1 MNFYDV
7 TGRQIRDARE
17 LLGLSPHQLGIR
29 SGVSRLTL
37 RLWEA
42 SGDEPPNALAPNL
55 SRVLRYLHS
64 EGVQFD
70 GDGTVHLRCAS
81 HGSQRWGRSMKSERD
96 LVDSIFKTALEGCG
110 AT

>member
-7 TGRQIRDARE
+7 TGRQLRDARE
-17 LLGLSPHQLGIR
+17 LLGLSPHQLGTR
-29 SGVSRLTL
+29 SGVNRLTL

-55 SRVLRYLHS
+55 SRVLRYLQN

-70 GDGTVHLRCAS
+70 DTGGVHLDRPAPTIKV
-81 HGSQRWGRSMKSERD
+81 HND
-96 LVDSIFKTALEGCG
+96 G
-110 AT
+110 AAA

>member
-1 MNFYDV
+1 MIPVMYCFDI
-7 TGRQIRDARE
+7 TGRQIHDARQ
-17 LLGLSPHQLGIR
+17 LLGLSRNELGTR

-55 SRVLRYLHS
+55 SRVLRYLQN

-70 GDGTVHLRCAS
+70 DMGGVHLDRPAPTIKI
-81 HGSQRWGRSMKSERD
+81 HND
-96 LVDSIFKTALEGCG
+96 G
-110 AT
+110 AAA

>member
-1 MNFYDV
+1 MHCFDI
-7 TGRQIRDARE
+7 TGRQIHDARE
-17 LLGLSPHQLGIR
+17 LLGLSRHELGAR

-55 SRVLRYLHS
+55 SRVLRYLQR

-70 GDGTVHLRCAS
+70 DGGSVRLDRAEPAIAVLHSEGAS
-81 HGSQRWGRSMKSERD
+81 
-96 LVDSIFKTALEGCG
+96 A
-110 AT
+110 